1 MNLKFDLPAAQQSA
15 FTPADGEEIRYCS
28 PYDIGTDGRL
38 KHDGYIV
45 VTNQRLLIIS
55 GAEVETELALK
66 DITFL
71 KCDPLVNNGIL
82 IVRTEQDPEE
92 RILARF
98 TMKHVSRVAFIAK
111 GALLLRDG
119 VPKQV
124 ISREYDKTC
133 PVCGRA
139 LRGTKECPKCSHK
152 PSVLWKFF
160 KLCGAYKGWLA
171 IIALLMLGV
180 AVVQLVIPKIQQVF
194 IDDYLKAGRGGMKEI
209 LIYAGILIGITIITI
224 LLHVLRYWMCISM
237 GTKMSMDL
245 RQMLYKK
252 VQILSLSFIQDRRPG
267 ELMNRIVDDTRQV
280 RRFMEEAFAGM
291 FSCIISMISV
301 VVVMLTMDWKLTLMS
316 VVFVPI
322 ALGLSIS
329 FRKNI
334 HRRFHMQWHRFDKT
348 NSGLQD
354 ILAGMRVVKSFGTEK
369 QETEHFRKLTDDF
382 AKVQERNEVFW
393 ASLFPII
400 SFVMG
405 MGVYVVTYFGGV
417 GVLEDRFTVGQLQ
430 QFINYTWML
439 YGPLGW
445 MTFLPRMITQLMTSL
460 ERIYDVMDEEPLIKD
475 NAEAVDLDIKGEV
488 EFKDVTFGYRSYE
501 PVLEKINLKVKPG
514 EMIGLVG
521 ASGTGKSTLINLI
534 MRLYE
539 VDDGHLLI
547 DGVDINN
554 LRIEKY
560 HSQIGVVLQ
569 ENFLFAGTI
578 YNNLRF
584 AKPDATEEEIIMAAK
599 MANAHDF
606 IVKTPDGYNTY
617 VGEHGYSLSGGER
630 QRLAIAR
637 AILNKPRLLILDE
650 ATSALDTESEYLI
663 QKALE
668 RLTAGCTTFAIAHRL
683 STLKDADRLVVIDG
697 HHIAEVGTH
706 NELMEKKGIYYG
718 LVTAQ
723 LQMQALKGEDAAA
736 AMENAIVAD
745 AAVATDAASAVAGA

>member
-1 MNLKFDLPAAQQSA
+1 MNLLFDLPAAQRGA
-15 FTPADGEEIRYCS
+15 FTPADGEEIKYCS
-28 PYDIGTDGRL
+28 PCDIDREGKLT
-38 KHDGYIV
+38 HDRYLV
-45 VTNQRLLIIS
+45 VTNKRLLVIA
-55 GAEVETELALK
+55 GTQTETDLALS
-66 DITFL
+66 DITYL
-71 KCDPLVNNGIL
+71 KCDPLVNNGLL
-82 IVRTEQDPEE
+82 IAKTVQNDTEQ
-92 RILARF
+92 ILARF

-119 VPKQV
+119 IKKQV

-133 PVCGRA
+133 PICGRA
-139 LRGTKECPKCSHK
+139 LRGTRECPKCSHK

-171 IIALLMLGV
+171 VIAVLMLCV
-180 AVVQLVIPKIQQVF
+180 AIIQLVIPKIQQIF
-194 IDDYLKAGRGGMKEI
+194 IDDYLVPGKGGWKEI
-209 LIYAGILIGITIITI
+209 GIYAGAMIGVTIITI

-252 VQILSLSFIQDRRPG
+252 VQLLSLSFIQDRRPG
-267 ELMNRIVDDTRQV
+267 ELMNRIVSDTAQV
-280 RRFMEEAFAGM
+280 RRFMEEAFSGM
-291 FSCIISMISV
+291 FSCIITMVSV
-301 VVVMLTMDWKLTLMS
+301 VIYMVMMDWKLTIMS

-334 HRRFHMQWHRFDKT
+334 HKRFHMQWHRFDKT

-354 ILAGMRVVKSFGTEK
+354 ILSGMRVVKSFGTEE

-393 ASLFPII
+393 ASLFPLV

-405 MGVYVVTYFGGV
+405 LGIYVVTYFGGV

-430 QFINYTWML
+430 QFITYTWML

-460 ERIYDVMDEEPLIKD
+460 ERIYDVMDEEPLIRD
-475 NAEAVDLDIKGEV
+475 HAEALDIDLKGEV

-521 ASGTGKSTLINLI
+521 ASGTGKSTMINLI

-539 VDDGHLLI
+539 VDDGQLLI
-547 DGVDINN
+547 DGKDIND
-554 LRIEKY
+554 LKIEKY

-637 AILNKPRLLILDE
+637 AILNKPKLLILDE

-723 LQMQALKGEDAAA
+723 LQMHALKGEDP
-736 AMENAIVAD
+736 VLAD
-745 AAVATDAASAVAGA
+745 GAPAGA

>member
-1 MNLKFDLPAAQQSA
+1 MNLNFELPAAQRSA
-15 FTPADGEEIRYCS
+15 FKPADGEEIRYCS
-28 PYDIGTDGRL
+28 PCDIGTDGKL
-38 KHDGYIV
+38 THDRYLV
-45 VTNQRLLIIS
+45 VTDTRLLVIS
-55 GAEVETELALK
+55 GTTVETELQLS
-66 DITFL
+66 DITYL
-71 KCDPLVNNGIL
+71 KCDPLVNNGL
-82 IVRTEQDPEE
+82 LVAKTVQNPEE
-92 RILARF
+92 HILARF
-98 TMKHVSRVAFIAK
+98 TMKHVSRVAFVAK

-119 VPKQV
+119 IKKQV

-133 PVCGRA
+133 PICGRA
-139 LRGTKECPKCSHK
+139 LRGTRECPKCSHK

-160 KLCGAYKGWLA
+160 KLCGAYKLWLF
-171 IIALLMLGV
+171 IIALLMVGV
-180 AVVQLVIPKIQQVF
+180 AAVQLLVPKIQQVF
-194 IDDYLKAGRGGMKEI
+194 IDDYLKPGRGGWAEI
-209 LIYAGILIGITIITI
+209 GVYAVIMIGVTAVTI

-245 RQMLYKK
+245 RAMLYKK
-252 VQILSLSFIQDRRPG
+252 IQMLSLSFIQDRRPG

-291 FSCIISMISV
+291 FSCLISMVSV
-301 VVVMLTMDWKLTLMS
+301 VIVMMTMDWKLTLMS
-316 VVFVPI
+316 VIFVPI
-322 ALGLSIS
+322 ALGIS
-329 FRKNI
+329 VSFWRNI

-354 ILAGMRVVKSFGTEK
+354 ILSGMRVVKSFGTEE
-369 QETEHFRKLTDDF
+369 QETENFKKLTGEF
-382 AKVQERNEVFW
+382 AKIQERNEVFW
-393 ASLFPII
+393 ASLFPLI

-405 MGVYVVTYFGGV
+405 LGVYVVTYFGGL

-460 ERIYDVMDEEPLIKD
+460 ERIYDVMDEEPLIRDRENAKD
-475 NAEAVDLDIKGEV
+475 IDLKGEV

-547 DGVDINN
+547 DGTDIND
-554 LRIEKY
+554 LQIEKY

-578 YNNLRF
+578 YNNLKF

-668 RLTAGCTTFAIAHRL
+668 RLTANCTTFAIAHRL

-697 HHIAEVGTH
+697 HRIAEVGTH
-706 NELMEKKGIYYG
+706 NELMEQKGIYYK

-723 LQMQALKGEDAAA
+723 LQMQALKPEAEQEQAA
-736 AMENAIVAD
+736 
-745 AAVATDAASAVAGA
+745 G